1 MKYVLVIILC
11 SGYQGM
17 CLDPFAFPEKYD
29 DVYSCLMDGY
39 QKSIEKTEE
48 LDILAIVSGP
58 EPQRSIFEELLNK
71 LPSRRLL
78 KILKSLL
85 DLSKL
90 ISSIKS
96 IN

>member
-48 LDILAIVSGP
+48 LGRKEVNKHSIYIKFVCAGIV
-58 EPQRSIFEELLNK
+58 EEE
-71 LPSRRLL
+71 SET
-78 KILKSLL
+78 
-85 DLSKL
+85 
-90 ISSIKS
+90 
-96 IN
+96 